1 MGFIEYMTASSPAA
15 GFGTL
20 AWIFFLLQ
28 LIGVGAGAYLVYA
41 HTERNAARHAFMRQ
55 LGIALLVLG
64 GVSLLAAVLRLA
76 GVPVISQRLWLWILL
91 LVELGSAGYI
101 YYYMRSVLPELEKA
115 QAGKR
120 GTRPAQIRAT
130 ATEAAPAAPRPVAT
144 TSRREARRD
153 RKRKNK

>member
-28 LIGVGAGAYLVYA
+28 LIGVAAGAYLVYA
-41 HTERNAARHAFMRQ
+41 HTERNQARQTFMRQ

-64 GVSLLAAVLRLA
+64 GVGLLAAALRLF
-76 GVPVISQRLWLWILL
+76 GVPLISQRVWFWVL
-91 LVELGSAGYI
+91 LVVDLAVVGYAT
-101 YYYMRSVLPELEKA
+101 YYMRNVLPELEKA

-120 GTRPAQIRAT
+120 GPRQGQARSIAADQ
-130 ATEAAPAAPRPVAT
+130 APAPPRPVAT
-144 TSRREARRD
+144 TSRRDARRE
-153 RKRKNK
+153 RKKKK

>member
-1 MGFIEYMTASSPAA
+1 MGFIDYMTASSPAA

-28 LIGVGAGAYLVYA
+28 LMGVGAGAYLVYA
-41 HTERNAARHAFMRQ
+41 HTERNLARHTFMRQ

-76 GVPVISQRLWLWILL
+76 GVPLISQRLWLWILL
-91 LVELGSAGYI
+91 LVELASGGYI
-101 YYYMRSVLPELEKA
+101 YYYARTVLPDLEKA

-120 GTRPAQIRAT
+120 PLRTVQVRSVT
-130 ATEAAPAAPRPVAT
+130 TESAPATPRPVAT
-144 TSRREARRD
+144 TGRREARRE
-153 RKRKNK
+153 RKKKK

>member
-1 MGFIEYMTASSPAA
+1 MGFILEYLTTSSPAA

-41 HTERNAARHAFMRQ
+41 HTERNPARHAFMRQ
-55 LGIALLVLG
+55 LGTSLLVLG
-64 GVSLLAAVLRLA
+64 GAGLLAAVLRLA

-91 LVELGSAGYI
+91 VVDIVAAGYI
-101 YYYMRSVLPELEKA
+101 TYYTRSVLPGLEKA

-120 GTRPAQIRAT
+120 LARPAQARSAT
-130 ATEAAPAAPRPVAT
+130 VEA
-144 TSRREARRD
+144 
-153 RKRKNK
+153 

>member
-1 MGFIEYMTASSPAA
+1 MTASSPAA

-28 LIGVGAGAYLVYA
+28 LMGVGAGAYFVYA
-41 HTERNAARHAFMRQ
+41 HTERNPARRTFMHQ

-64 GVSLLAAVLRLA
+64 GVGLFAAVLRLV
-76 GVPVISQRLWLWILL
+76 GVPLINQRLWLWILL
-91 LVELGSAGYI
+91 LVDLATGGYT

-120 GTRPAQIRAT
+120 PSRPAQVRSVT
-130 ATEAAPAAPRPVAT
+130 TEAAPATPRPVAT
-144 TSRREARRD
+144 TGRREARRE
-153 RKRKNK
+153 RKKKK